1 MKNWFLAIDWYRVKR
16 TFVQVFG
23 GTLAA
28 LGIAFLLDWGA
39 DGVVVVR
46 DYIFGPGGA
55 IVLCT
60 TALAA
65 WMNRPTARP

>member
-1 MKNWFLAIDWYRVKR
+1 MDWYRIKR

-28 LGIAFLLDWGA
+28 IAIAFLLDYGA
-39 DGVVVVR
+39 DGQVVVR
-46 DYIFGPGGA
+46 DYIFGQGGL

-65 WMNRPTARP
+65 WMNRPTNRV